1 MTLEHKPARGLAVK
15 ESKDAVVESDELLTA
30 RLVYRGAQ
38 LALSELAAR
47 FDTELLDRVPKLWS
61 CMSDALLTIFAS
73 GSSPSLCVGG
83 LKDADAVSQAT

>member
-15 ESKDAVVESDELLTA
+15 ESKDTLVESDEMLTA

-61 CMSDALLTIFAS
+61 CMSDALLTTLAS
-73 GSSPSLCVGG
+73 GPSLCFPLEDSGM
-83 LKDADAVSQAT
+83 LT